1 MPLRGIFFD
10 LDETLVSYEPA
21 ENAAFVATAAS
32 MSGVSAAMLRRAVV
46 EAYVEDYRWGQPGF
60 ARLATLPTRALRE
73 ELTVAALERL
83 GIDDNVAALVEAH
96 EAACN
101 AQMYV
106 FPEVHEVLAA
116 LKPDF
121 ILGVITNGPGPMQR
135 EKLERFSLMPYFS
148 VIGVDTE
155 VGFTKPDK
163 GIFEWAAAQAELK
176 PEELLF
182 VGNDPDSDIAGA
194 RNAGWKNARIFRDGS
209 GVIET
214 EEPVLTTLRELLLLP
229 AVAEV
234 RQAG

>member
-21 ENAAFVATAAS
+21 ENAAFSATAAS
-32 MSGVSAAMLRRAVV
+32 MPGVSAAMLRRAVV
-46 EAYVEDYRWGQPGF
+46 EAYIEDYRWGQPGF
-60 ARLATLPTRALRE
+60 TRLATLPTRTLRE

-83 GIDDNVAALVEAH
+83 GIEDDVTALVEAH

-106 FPEVHEVLAA
+106 YPEVHEVLARLA
-116 LKPDF
+116 PDF
-121 ILGVITNGPGPMQR
+121 VLGVITNGPGPMQR
-135 EKLERFSLMPYFS
+135 EKLERFALTPYFS
-148 VIGVDTE
+148 VIAVDTE
-155 VGFTKPDK
+155 VGFTKPDRR
-163 GIFEWAAAQAELK
+163 IFEWAAAQVELK

-182 VGNDPDSDIAGA
+182 IGNDPDSDIAGA
-194 RNAGWKNARIFRDGS
+194 RNAGWKNARIFRGSS

-214 EEPVLTTLRELLLLP
+214 EESALSSLHEVLLLP

-234 RQAG
+234 KQAG